1 MEDMNAVAVASVPR
15 DVKSFRLA
23 KPVAAEFTACTLLS
37 LAASGIWL
45 FVLPVELLRLVSA

>member
-1 MEDMNAVAVASVPR
+1 MTTGVVTVPR

-23 KPVAAEFTACTLLS
+23 EPVATEFTVCTVLS

-45 FVLPVELLRLVSA
+45 FMLPLEFLGLVSA